1 MLWKPSQIMRKKV
14 LIIAE
19 AGVNHNG
26 DIDKAFKLVDIA
38 ANSGADY
45 VKFQTFKAE
54 KISTIN
60 AQKANYQKNKVEETQ
75 FEMLKKLELTISDH
89 LRIVRHCNKKNIKF
103 LSTAFDLDG
112 IDFLNNIGIDIF
124 KIPSGEIDN
133 YLYLKKVSET
143 DKPII
148 LSTGMSTEKEIFKA
162 IEVLRK
168 YSKSKNEITL
178 LHCNSAYPTPMED
191 VNLLSMNY
199 LKKKFNVDVGYSDH
213 TQGIDISLAAVAIGA
228 TVIEKHFTIDKSME
242 GPDHSSSLDP
252 NELKMMIKGIRN
264 IEISLQGH
272 SSKTVT
278 KSEMV
283 NKIHVRKSIC
293 YNENL
298 KKGEILTEDKVI
310 MLRPGDGISPMK
322 VTSFIGKKCNKD
334 LVKYDKLKKTDFD

>member
-1 MLWKPSQIMRKKV
+1 MDDLARDYLVYAREVKFYKDLASKVDVRTPHPYYVEFNEKENKVILLLEFMDGWHTPDQI
-14 LIIAE
+14 
-19 AGVNHNG
+19 
-26 DIDKAFKLVDIA
+26 
-38 ANSGADY
+38 SGA
-45 VKFQTFKAE
+45 
-54 KISTIN
+54 S
-60 AQKANYQKNKVEETQ
+60 EE
-75 FEMLKKLELTISDH
+75 
-89 LRIVRHCNKKNIKF
+89 
-103 LSTAFDLDG
+103 
-112 IDFLNNIGIDIF
+112 
-124 KIPSGEIDN
+124 
-133 YLYLKKVSET
+133 
-143 DKPII
+143 
-148 LSTGMSTEKEIFKA
+148 EIFKA

-168 YSKSKNEITL
+168 YSKSENEITL

-199 LKKKFNVDVGYSDH
+199 LKKQFNVDVGYSDH

-264 IEISLQGH
+264 IEISLQGQ

-322 VTSFIGKKCNKD
+322 VTSFIGKKCNKN

>member
-1 MLWKPSQIMRKKV
+1 
-14 LIIAE
+14 
-19 AGVNHNG
+19 
-26 DIDKAFKLVDIA
+26 
-38 ANSGADY
+38 
-45 VKFQTFKAE
+45 
-54 KISTIN
+54 
-60 AQKANYQKNKVEETQ
+60 
-75 FEMLKKLELTISDH
+75 MLKKLELTNSDH
-89 LRIVRHCNKKNIKF
+89 LRIVRHCKKKNIKF
-103 LSTAFDLDG
+103 LSTAFDLEG

-143 DKPII
+143 NKPII

-168 YSKSKNEITL
+168 YSKSENEITL

-199 LKKKFNVDVGYSDH
+199 LKKQFNVDVGYSDH

-264 IEISLQGH
+264 IEISLQGQ

-322 VTSFIGKKCNKD
+322 VTSFIGKKCNKN